1 VIKKDNRPVNL
12 DLLTINLPIIGV
24 ASILHR
30 ISGFALFIC
39 FPLVVWLLHVSLQS
53 TESFSQLK
61 SYLENNTLLKA
72 MAVFI
77 VAGFIYHILAGLK
90 KILGEIFG
98 FGESL
103 RSGRVLT
110 WIVFALSFIGS
121 LWFLIYIW

>member
-12 DLLTINLPIIGV
+12 DLLTISLPIIGV

>member
-1 VIKKDNRPVNL
+1 MIKKDNRPVNL

-61 SYLENNTLLKA
+61 SHLENNTLLKA

-98 FGESL
+98 FGETL
-103 RSGRVLT
+103 RSGQVLS
-110 WIVFALSFIGS
+110 WIVFVLSFIGS

>member
-1 VIKKDNRPVNL
+1 MIKKDNRPVNL
-12 DLLTINLPIIGV
+12 DLLTISLPIIGV

-61 SYLENNTLLKA
+61 SHLGNNTLLKA

-103 RSGRVLT
+103 RYGRVLT

-121 LWFLIYIW
+121 LWLLIYIW

>member
-1 VIKKDNRPVNL
+1 MIKKDNRPVNL
-12 DLLTINLPIIGV
+12 DLLTISLPIIGV

-61 SYLENNTLLKA
+61 SHLGNNTLLKA